1 MCSLTSIKETI
12 ADDQMEKSK
21 KILSI
26 TLLIA
31 LAIKL
36 LMAPAIFLDYQLR
49 KDFIV
54 RNYCINKNRPEMHCD
69 GKCYLAKQIKKAQE
83 NDEKQATDSFITKLL
98 MTESEIKTYSFS
110 DFFSLKS
117 FISKQILHF
126 CYLESIS
133 SNFVIS
139 FLKPPRI

>member
-1 MCSLTSIKETI
+1 
-12 ADDQMEKSK
+12 MEKSK

-36 LMAPAIFLDYQLR
+36 LMAPVIFLDYQLR

-54 RNYCINKNRPEMHCD
+54 RNYCINKNRPEMHCN
-69 GKCYLAKQIKKAQE
+69 GKCYLARQIKKAQE
-83 NDEKQATDSFITKLL
+83 NDEKQATDSFLSKLL
-98 MTESEIKTYSFS
+98 LTESEVKTSAFS

-117 FISKQILHF
+117 FISKQKPQFYYI
-126 CYLESIS
+126 ESIS
-133 SNFVIS
+133 SKFVIS

>member
-1 MCSLTSIKETI
+1 
-12 ADDQMEKSK
+12 MEKSK

>member
-1 MCSLTSIKETI
+1 
-12 ADDQMEKSK
+12 MESSK

-54 RNYCINKNRPEMHCD
+54 KNYCVNKNRPEMHCD
-69 GKCYLAKQIKKAQE
+69 GKCYLAKQLKKAQE
-83 NDEKQATDSFITKLL
+83 KEEKEATNDFLTKFFGVEGFTKTENFRNFFGQQAYFAQSIKNYFYLDKAISTDNA
-98 MTESEIKTYSFS
+98 
-110 DFFSLKS
+110 
-117 FISKQILHF
+117 
-126 CYLESIS
+126 SI
-133 SNFVIS
+133 FH
-139 FLKPPRI
+139 PPKF

>member
-1 MCSLTSIKETI
+1 M
-12 ADDQMEKSK
+12 DKSK

-36 LMAPAIFLDYQLR
+36 LMAPAIFLDYQIR

-54 RNYCINKNRPEMHCD
+54 KNYCINKNRPEMHCD
-69 GKCYLAKQIKKAQE
+69 GKCYLAKQIKKTQE
-83 NDEKQATDSFITKLL
+83 NDEKQATDSFISKLFL
-98 MTESEIKTYSFS
+98 TESEIKTHSLS

-117 FISKQILHF
+117 FLSKQKLHF
-126 CYLESIS
+126 CYLESFS
-133 SNFVIS
+133 SNFVIT

>member
-1 MCSLTSIKETI
+1 
-12 ADDQMEKSK
+12 MEKSK
-21 KILSI
+21 KNLSI
-26 TLLIA
+26 TILIA
-31 LAIKL
+31 LVIKL
-36 LMAPAIFLDYQLR
+36 LMAPAIFLDYQIR

-54 RNYCINKNRPEMHCD
+54 KNYCINKNRPEMHCD
-69 GKCYLAKQIKKAQE
+69 GKCYLAKQIKKTQE
-83 NDEKQATDSFITKLL
+83 NDEKQATDSFISKLFL
-98 MTESEIKTYSFS
+98 TESEIKTNSLS

-117 FISKQILHF
+117 FLSKQILHF

>member
-1 MCSLTSIKETI
+1 
-12 ADDQMEKSK
+12 MEKSK

-54 RNYCINKNRPEMHCD
+54 RNYCINKNRPEMNCD

>member
-1 MCSLTSIKETI
+1 
-12 ADDQMEKSK
+12 
-21 KILSI
+21 
-26 TLLIA
+26 
-31 LAIKL
+31 
-36 LMAPAIFLDYQLR
+36 MAPAIFLDYQLR

-54 RNYCINKNRPEMHCD
+54 RNYCINKNRPEMNCD

>member
-1 MCSLTSIKETI
+1 
-12 ADDQMEKSK
+12 MESSK

-54 RNYCINKNRPEMHCD
+54 KNYCVNKNRPEMHCD
-69 GKCYLAKQIKKAQE
+69 GKCYLAKQLKKAQE
-83 NDEKQATDSFITKLL
+83 KEEKEATNDFLTKFFGVEGFTKTENFRNFFEQQAYFAQS
-98 MTESEIKTYSFS
+98 IKNYF
-110 DFFSLKS
+110 
-117 FISKQILHF
+117 
-126 CYLESIS
+126 YLDK
-133 SNFVIS
+133 VIS
-139 FLKPPRI
+139 TDNASIFHPPKF